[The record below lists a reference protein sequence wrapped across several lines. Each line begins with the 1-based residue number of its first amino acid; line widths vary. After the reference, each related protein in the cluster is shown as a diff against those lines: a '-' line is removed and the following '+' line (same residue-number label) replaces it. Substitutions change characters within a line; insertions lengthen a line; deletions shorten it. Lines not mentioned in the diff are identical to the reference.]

1 MTVSRAKKKISKI
14 LVVDDHPIVC
24 DGLARLIDATADL
37 EVCGQA
43 TGAPEAVRK
52 FENLQPD
59 LLIIDISLEGV
70 SGLELIKQIKARD
83 EGARML
89 VVSMHEESLYAERV
103 LRAGAMGYMNKHEA
117 PTKIVGAIR
126 QVLNGHVHVSD
137 GVADRMLHRVVR
149 GERAPDRPAI
159 DSLSDRELEVFQLI
173 GRGLSTREV
182 AETLHLSKKTVES
195 YREQIKLKLN
205 LKTGTELV
213 RHAIR
218 WQVETE

>member
-1 MTVSRAKKKISKI
+1 MTVNRARKKVSRI
-14 LVVDDHPIVC
+14 LIVDDHPIVC
-24 DGLARLIDATADL
+24 DGLGKLINATNDL
-37 EVCGQA
+37 EVCAQA
-43 TGAPEAVRK
+43 TGAPEAIRK
-52 FENLQPD
+52 FEAERPD

-117 PTKIVGAIR
+117 PANIVGAIR
-126 QVLNGHVHVSD
+126 QVLNGHVHVSE

-149 GERAPDRPAI
+149 GEQAPDRPAI
-159 DSLSDRELEVFQLI
+159 DSLSDRELEVFHLI
-173 GRGLSTREV
+173 GRGLSTRQV

-195 YREQIKLKLN
+195 YREQIKIKLN
-205 LKTGTELV
+205 LKSGTELV